1 MATLA
6 APQPMK
12 AIFTSAMSRPTTLR
26 ALMRPARVTQAVP
39 CWSSCQMGISH
50 SSRSVSRMRKHLGWA
65 MSSRFT
71 PPRPGLHQ
79 LDELDE
85 LVGVFGV
92 DHQGKAVDPAEV
104 LVEQRLALHHRQ
116 AGLGADVA
124 HAQHAGAVGDDR
136 HRVPLVGVLVGL
148 LGVGLD
154 LEAGLGDARRVP
166 DGEVLEVAHAALERG
181 LDLAAVEG
189 VELDGVFH
197 GLVRLGLELLDRR
210 LMLWIGQRH
219 PPCGPCAGRAAAGDA
234 CGGRMAG
241 DFSPMPPSAAAAIPR
256 LT

>member
-12 AIFTSAMSRPTTLR
+12 AIFTSSILRLTTLR
-26 ALMRPARVTQAVP
+26 ALIRPARVTQAVP

-65 MSSRFT
+65 MSSRLT
-71 PPRPGLHQ
+71 PPSPGCTSLTNSMN
-79 LDELDE
+79 LSGS
-85 LVGVFGV
+85 LVSTIS
-92 DHQGKAVDPAEV
+92 GKAVDAAEV
-104 LVEQRLALHHRQ
+104 AVEQGLALHDRQ

-124 HAQHAGAVGDDR
+124 HAQHARAVGDDR

-148 LGVGLD
+148 LGVVLD

-166 DGEVLEVAHAALERG
+166 DGEVLKVAHAALEGG

-197 GLVRLGLELLDRR
+197 GLVRLGFELLDRR
-210 LMLWIGQRH
+210 L
-219 PPCGPCAGRAAAGDA
+219 DA
-234 CGGRMAG
+234 L
-241 DFSPMPPSAAAAIPR
+241 DWTTPPSLLMPVASRRVAGAR
-256 LT
+256 RNGESG